1 MQQLVIQ
8 GPSRWD
14 GEIQIDGAKNA
25 CLPIMAATLLVE
37 GEVTIN
43 NVPPLCDIDS
53 MHALLENLGL
63 TVRYENKALVTEAEN
78 ALQSVASYELVK
90 KMRAS
95 ILVLGP
101 LLAKTGWAKVS
112 LPGGCAIG
120 ARPVDQHIKFMQ
132 ALGAE
137 VTVSEGFVLA
147 KAPRQGLKGCEFT
160 FDMPT
165 VTGTENAVMA
175 AVLAQGRSTLKNA
188 ATEPEV
194 LCLVDFLVACGAKI
208 KVSEHLIDIEG
219 VSILKAPSSAFE
231 VMGDRM
237 EAGTYLIGAMM
248 TRGQVKLSGILP
260 SHMSHVL
267 ELMRQAGAEIEES
280 EDHGTINLV
289 MSRRPKSIS
298 ITTDIYPGFPTDL
311 QAQWM
316 ALAVVSEGESVITE
330 TIFENRMMHACELMR
345 MGAQISIQGNQ
356 ARVKG
361 VESLTAAPVMA
372 SDLRASASLVLAACC
387 ALGQSVVQRI
397 YHIDRGYAD
406 IEGKLSQVGVKIVRQ
421 SESVEI

>member
-1 MQQLVIQ
+1 MQQFSIQ
-8 GPSRWD
+8 GPSTWD

-25 CLPIMAATLLVE
+25 CLPIMAATLLID
-37 GEVTIN
+37 GKVTVA
-43 NVPPLCDIDS
+43 NVPPLCDIYS
-53 MHALLENLGL
+53 MKALLEDLGISAQYQDR
-63 TVRYENKALVTEAEN
+63 VLVTAAKEG
-78 ALQSVASYELVK
+78 LSSVASYELVK

-120 ARPVDQHIKFMQ
+120 ARPVDQHIKFME
-132 ALGAE
+132 ALGAS
-137 VTVSEGFVLA
+137 VTVSEGFVIA
-147 KAPRQGLKGCEFT
+147 KAPESGLKGCDYT

-175 AVLAQGRSTLKNA
+175 AVLAKGRSILRNA

-194 LCLVDFLVACGAKI
+194 LCLIDFLVACGAKI
-208 KVSEHLIDIEG
+208 KTSKYLIEIEG
-219 VSILKAPSSAFE
+219 VASLNAPDSMFK
-231 VMGDRM
+231 VIGDRM
-237 EAGTYLIGAMM
+237 EAGTYLMGAMM
-248 TRGQVKLSGILP
+248 TRGKIKLKGVLP
-260 SHMSHVL
+260 SHMTYVL
-267 ELMRQAGAEIEES
+267 DLMRQAGAEIQCHES
-280 EDHGTINLV
+280 EQVIELE
-289 MSRRPKSIS
+289 MRSRPKAVS

-316 ALAVVSEGESVITE
+316 ALAVVSEGECTITE

-345 MGAQISIQGNQ
+345 MGAKIDIHGNQ
-356 ARVKG
+356 AVVKG
-361 VESLTAAPVMA
+361 VESLTGAPVMA

-387 ALGQSVVQRI
+387 AKGETVVQRI

-406 IEGKLSQVGVKIVRQ
+406 IERKLSSAGVNISRETQLAEV
-421 SESVEI
+421 